1 MAFQTGTATDIKDLL
16 NDLDVFLTAN
26 GWTNDFDNTAG
37 TLGWYAWSK
46 NNVYVVAGFDTVG
59 GADGPQM
66 VLWQNTSN
74 DDSTD
79 PYNSTGDSGNGP
91 SNILGGNFWTN
102 ERGAYNLTGPFVAY
116 WFFEQDANPAYIH
129 VVIEVNTGE
138 FQHFGWGEIE
148 KIGDWP
154 GGEYCYGQY
163 TTAGFS
169 ADIPYD
175 SAQNYLLSA
184 VNTADLRCATL
195 RAPQFAELSGS
206 EEWLIIGTPGNGPG
220 GSAGTDRAGNNRGGA
235 VGNGGGGA
243 LSGCLSWLRQSQ
255 LASFVPLIP
264 MPVFYFNNDTLPDK
278 AILMGTHP
286 DVRKINIGNF
296 DPGDI
301 LTVSGEQWYIFPWV
315 KKGREQLNTPESWN
329 GGWAYRRENA

>member
-79 PYNSTGDSGNGP
+79 PYNSTGDSGQGP

-102 ERGAYNLTGPFVAY
+102 GRGVYGLTGPFVAY
-116 WFFEQDANPAYIH
+116 WFFEQDSNPAYIH
-129 VVIEVNTGE
+129 VVIEVNTGY
-138 FQHFGWGEIE
+138 FKHFGFGELE
-148 KIGDWP
+148 KIGDWS
-154 GGEYCYGQY
+154 GGEYCYGQI
-163 TTAGFS
+163 TVAGFN

-175 SAQNYLLSA
+175 GSTSYLFSGA
-184 VNTADLRCATL
+184 CTVDARCASL
-195 RAPQFAELSGS
+195 RAPQFAELAGS
-206 EEWLIIGTPGNGPG
+206 EEWLIVGNNVGGPG

-235 VGNGGGGA
+235 LGNGNGGN
-243 LSGCLSWLRQSQ
+243 LSAAFSYIRASQ
-255 LASFVPLIP
+255 LAAFVPLLP
-264 MPVFYFNNDTLPDK
+264 MPVIYHNPDLAPDK
-278 AILMGTHP
+278 AIIMGTHP
-286 DVRKINIGNF
+286 DVRKINIANF

-301 LTVSGEQWYIFPWV
+301 LTISGEDWYIFPWV
-315 KKGREQLNTPESWN
+315 RKQFDLLNDEESWN